1 MYQIISLVL
10 AAVGVVLFFAPDYLL
25 KDVQNSNLKM
35 VKNYHQVAGAG
46 LVGVAYYLY
55 STSQKT
61 TGDTPSTVSSPS
73 TPSTASETV
82 DLPSYEQATSE

>member
-10 AAVGVVLFFAPDYLL
+10 AALGVILFIAPDYLL
-25 KDVQNSNLKM
+25 KDVKDSNLKM
-35 VKNYHQVAGAG
+35 IRDYHQVVGTA

-61 TGDTPSTVSSPS
+61 TNDTSSTPTTPS
-73 TPSTASETV
+73 TPSTSSETI
-82 DLPSYEQATSE
+82 DLPSYEKATSE

>member
-10 AAVGVVLFFAPDYLL
+10 AALGVILFIAPDYLL
-25 KDVQNSNLKM
+25 KDVQDSKLKM
-35 VKNYHQVAGAG
+35 IKDYHQVVGAG
-46 LVGVAYYLY
+46 LGGVAYYLY

-61 TGDTPSTVSSPS
+61 TGDTLSTPTTPS
-73 TPSTASETV
+73 TPSETI